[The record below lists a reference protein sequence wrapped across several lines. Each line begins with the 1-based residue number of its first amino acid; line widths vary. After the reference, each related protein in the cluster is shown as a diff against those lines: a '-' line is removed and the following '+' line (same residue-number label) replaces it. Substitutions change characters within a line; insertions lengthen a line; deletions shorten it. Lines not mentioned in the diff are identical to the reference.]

1 MWLTTFLYSLILA
14 YKGAFY
20 GLLQFI
26 LLIFFIAFL
35 GLSVLFPFTGILNSR
50 LAIKLFFTLTHMHV
64 LCSATV
70 LISNCIYNF
79 NLIISHARLI
89 KISAAR
95 VAGANAELHSRLKSS
110 SPVAS
115 RQSPVLSDPSSF
127 SVPHYYYPRFAAR
140 SRSHSHSRPARVGV
154 WSGWGLVVLVAS
166 AAYWTIATAAR
177 YNSFAKRIQKCW
189 WDYYTLFSNVELQ
202 VESQHTCTCP
212 SCRLCESVCVCVG
225 LYLFNVEDCIV
236 FCLKH

>member
-1 MWLTTFLYSLILA
+1 ML
-14 YKGAFY
+14 
-20 GLLQFI
+20 
-26 LLIFFIAFL
+26 
-35 GLSVLFPFTGILNSR
+35 
-50 LAIKLFFTLTHMHV
+50 V

-95 VAGANAELHSRLKSS
+95 VAGANAELHSLKSS

-115 RQSPVLSDPSSF
+115 RQSPLASERSQLIFGSTLLLSTLCSPI
-127 SVPHYYYPRFAAR
+127 PFAFPFPFTAR
-140 SRSHSHSRPARVGV
+140 ACV
-154 WSGWGLVVLVAS
+154 WSGWVLVVLVAFAS
-166 AAYWTIATAAR
+166 PYWTIAAAAR

-189 WDYYTLFSNVELQ
+189 WDYYTLFLNVELQ
-202 VESQHTCTCP
+202 VESQHTRTCP
-212 SCRLCESVCVCVG
+212 SCLLCECACVG